1 MPDNTASTKPRV
13 ALVGHCGPDSFALRT
28 FIGSAL
34 PGSTIEFVNEQTDTE
49 TRLADFDA
57 LLVNRVL
64 DGSFKTESG
73 IELIRALATLD
84 NAPSLMLIS
93 NFADA
98 QAEAEAAGA
107 TKGFGK
113 SELNTDP
120 ARSALRAAVG
130 QPA

>member
-1 MPDNTASTKPRV
+1 MPDTTPPRV
-13 ALVGHCGPDSFALRT
+13 ALIGHCGPDSFALRT

-34 PGSTIEFVNEQTDTE
+34 PGSTIEFVNDQADTE
-49 TRLADFDA
+49 SRLADFDA
-57 LLVNRVL
+57 LLINRVL

-73 IELIRALATLD
+73 IELIRALAALD
-84 NAPSLMLIS
+84 HAPSLMLIS
-93 NFADA
+93 NYDDA

>member
-1 MPDNTASTKPRV
+1 
-13 ALVGHCGPDSFALRT
+13 
-28 FIGSAL
+28 
-34 PGSTIEFVNEQTDTE
+34 DTE

-57 LLVNRVL
+57 LLINRVL

-84 NAPSLMLIS
+84 TAPSLMLIS

-98 QAEAEAAGA
+98 QAEAESAGA